1 MIDTSKFTKLLFKK
15 GIEFYAGV
23 PDSCM
28 NEFCNEIN
36 NNKKIENI
44 TSANEGS
51 AVSLGVG
58 YHLITK
64 KFLVFIC
71 RIQVWEMQQI
81 L

>member
-1 MIDTSKFTKLLFKK
+1 
-15 GIEFYAGV
+15 
-23 PDSCM
+23 M

-64 KFLVFIC
+64 NSLYLFAEFRYGKCNRSFN
-71 RIQVWEMQQI
+71 
-81 L
+81 